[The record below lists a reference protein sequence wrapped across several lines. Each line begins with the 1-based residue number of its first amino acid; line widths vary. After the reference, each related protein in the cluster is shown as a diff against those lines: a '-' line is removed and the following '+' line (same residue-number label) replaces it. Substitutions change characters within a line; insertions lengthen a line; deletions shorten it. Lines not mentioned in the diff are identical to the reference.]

1 MSTWKEKEAA
11 IRLLEKNGR
20 VDVDDLIRVAS
31 AESHPCHECFTW
43 DDAQAA
49 QERRRDQ
56 ARALVRKVTFSVEYA
71 DATESVVMYVPDSR
85 EEYKHKHR
93 SLPKIRSKDETRQM
107 MLVEVQQ
114 LHGVAARV
122 YGIAIAKKGTVGS
135 DGNQIVSALLGIR
148 DAVADVKAMLEG

>member
-11 IRLLEKNGR
+11 IRLLEKNGK
-20 VDVDDLIRVAS
+20 VDVDDLIRVAI

-56 ARALVRKVTFSVEYA
+56 ARALVRRVTFSVQYA
-71 DATESVVMYVPDSR
+71 DATESVVMYVPSSG
-85 EEYKHKHR
+85 EEHKHR
-93 SLPKIRSKDETRQM
+93 SLPKIRSKDEAREM
-107 MLVEVQQ
+107 MLVEVRQ
-114 LHGVAARV
+114 LHGVASRV

-135 DGNQIVSALLGIR
+135 NGNQIVSALSGIR

>member
-20 VDVDDLIRVAS
+20 VDVDDLIQVAS

-56 ARALVRKVTFSVEYA
+56 ARALVRKVIFSIQYEEV
-71 DATESVVMYVPDSR
+71 TESVVMYVPDIG
-85 EEYKHKHR
+85 EEHKHR
-93 SLPKIRSKDETRQM
+93 SLPKIRSKEEAREVI
-107 MLVEVQQ
+107 LVEVRQ
-114 LHGVAARV
+114 LHGIASRV

-135 DGNQIVSALLGIR
+135 DGDQIVSALSGIR
-148 DAVADVKAMLEG
+148 DAVAEVKAMLEG